1 MILFDRGV
9 ATNNGLGG
17 AGRSSSNRDLFC
29 IVTANMVL
37 NSQMFFHIVNNIEHI
52 KNNASGEITKFQR
65 NLFFKE
71 HS

>member
-17 AGRSSSNRDLFC
+17 AGGSSSNRDLFC

-37 NSQMFFHIVNNIEHI
+37 NSLMFFHIVNNIEHI
-52 KNNASGEITKFQR
+52 KNNASSEITKFQR
-65 NLFFKE
+65 DLFFKE